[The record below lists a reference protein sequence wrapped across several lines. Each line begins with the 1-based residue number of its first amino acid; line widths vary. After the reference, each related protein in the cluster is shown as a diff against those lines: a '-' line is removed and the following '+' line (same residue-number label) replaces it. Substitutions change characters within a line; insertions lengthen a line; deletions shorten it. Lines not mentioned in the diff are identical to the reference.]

1 MHPVQRQKDQWNKLE
16 VHLEETKRRPW
27 RRWVLLGLMVVEFI
41 LAGSFVP
48 VRPEITAAPEKLIE
62 QPLFTL
68 PVVGPFYL
76 FNTLPTLVFTVLLIM
91 LIAFLTNRSLTKSRQ
106 SDLVPRGIGNVM
118 EAFFEL
124 IYNLTE
130 GSAGAKW
137 APKIFPWFA
146 TIMFYVLFANLLKLL
161 PGFELIGIIVPAH
174 GEGYATAPLFGSFV
188 QLLPKAV
195 ETGGA
200 ILVPFA
206 RGISLDLNFTF
217 ALALISVVMTQVI
230 GFQAQG
236 IGYLSKFF
244 NFTTMFKKPFFGAMD
259 FLVGLIEL
267 FSEIMKVVSFSFRL
281 FFNMLAGAIL
291 VAVVAALIGKITIV
305 GSMLYL
311 FELFVALI
319 QAFVFG
325 MLTMVFMS
333 MATQGHGHEE
343 EHAAAGAE
351 AHEI

>member
-1 MHPVQRQKDQWNKLE
+1 
-16 VHLEETKRRPW
+16 LEEKKPIHW
-27 RRWVLLGLMVVEFI
+27 RRWLLLALMIVGFI
-41 LAGSFVP
+41 LAGQFVP

-62 QPLFTL
+62 EPIFTL
-68 PVVGPFYL
+68 PVLGPFYL
-76 FNTLPTLVFTVLLIM
+76 FNTIPTLLFTILLIVV
-91 LIAFLTNRSLTKSRQ
+91 LAYLTNRSLKKSAET
-106 SDLVPRGIGNVM
+106 DLVPRGIGNLM

-130 GSAGAKW
+130 SSAGAKY
-137 APKIFPWFA
+137 APMIFPWFA

-161 PGFELIGIIVPAH
+161 PGFESIGLIVPAH
-174 GEGYATAPLFGSFV
+174 GEGYATAPLFGNV
-188 QLLPKAV
+188 LQLLPKTM
-195 ETGGA
+195 ETGGS
-200 ILVPFA
+200 ILVPFF

-217 ALALISVVMTQVI
+217 ALAIISVVMTQVV
-230 GFQAQG
+230 GVRAQG
-236 IGYLSKFF
+236 IRYFTTF
-244 NFTTMFKKPFFGAMD
+244 INFTTMWKKPFFGAMD

-281 FFNMLAGAIL
+281 FFNMLAGIIL
-291 VAVVAALIGKITIV
+291 VAVVAALLGRVTIV

-311 FELFVALI
+311 FELFVAAI

-343 EHAAAGAE
+343 EHAAAE
-351 AHEI
+351 AAVHEI

>member
-1 MHPVQRQKDQWNKLE
+1 M
-16 VHLEETKRRPW
+16 
-27 RRWVLLGLMVVEFI
+27 VLGFI

-48 VRPEITAAPEKLIE
+48 VRPEITAAPEKLVEHPI
-62 QPLFTL
+62 FTL
-68 PVVGPFYL
+68 PVLGPFYL
-76 FNTLPTLVFTVLLIM
+76 FNTIPTLIFTILLICV
-91 LIAFLTNRSLTKSRQ
+91 LAFATHRSLKKSQ
-106 SDLVPRGIGNVM
+106 ETDMVPRGIGNLM

-146 TIMFYVLFANLLKLL
+146 TIMFYVLFANLLKLI
-161 PGFELIGIIVPAH
+161 PGFESIGFMREAT
-174 GEGYATAPLFGSFV
+174 GEGYTTAPLFGSV
-188 QLLPKAV
+188 LQLLPKAV
-195 ETGGA
+195 ETGGF

-259 FLVGLIEL
+259 FLVGLLEL
-267 FSEIMKVVSFSFRL
+267 ISELGKILSFAFRL
-281 FFNMLAGAIL
+281 FFNMQVGIIL
-291 VAVVAALIGKITIV
+291 VAVVAALMGKVTIV

-311 FELFVALI
+311 FELFVAVI